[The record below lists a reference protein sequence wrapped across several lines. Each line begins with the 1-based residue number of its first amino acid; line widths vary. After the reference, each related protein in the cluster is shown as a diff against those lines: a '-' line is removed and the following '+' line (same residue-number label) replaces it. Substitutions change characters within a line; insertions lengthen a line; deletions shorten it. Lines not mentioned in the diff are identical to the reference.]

1 MWLRGMAAGCSA
13 AMLGLGLSPPGAA
26 APGWARY
33 APVTERPASF
43 VPRTLTAGDSVDVDF
58 GHEVAGYL
66 VVRFGEV
73 TPGTII
79 GVTYSETG
87 GHLQSD
93 RSDYSRREPV
103 DRRMPFTGETWRT
116 EPGCQLSNICS
127 DGFRGF
133 RLARIRVE
141 RGTATIADVAID
153 LPAAV
158 RAPAEGWFLSSD
170 PELNRIWY
178 GSAYTVQL
186 STGPFSAAASDPRGC
201 PVPEGLLIVTDG
213 VKRDRCP
220 WLGDQAVIAATMLA
234 YSRDV
239 TPVENTLALLA
250 SRQNEDGFIPS
261 SPTANWS
268 VELFDYSFYW
278 VLALHDLYLHR
289 ANAAYLERWWPTLEG
304 VLDRFLP
311 RHLNAQGVLV
321 NGRGHDYGFIHR
333 QGNVVAYYN
342 ALALNAL
349 RAGAELARLRGHNAA
364 AERWAA
370 RADRLADA
378 VPRAFWDPQAGAFL
392 DTPAGSPIHAQDGN
406 AFAALAGLPGAVRA
420 LDHLAKH
427 NAKPWGNSIA
437 DNDGFDFWA
446 WGFDSSERVY
456 PFVSYFEAR
465 ARFEHRLEASAHD
478 QLRRTW
484 GYMADPLKGGPG
496 TMWEAIGQFGSVD
509 GYQGAYASMASGWSS
524 GGAPLLT
531 RYVLGV
537 QPTRPGYKTFVVQP
551 QLGEDGWARGGVPTP
566 DGLITVR
573 VGRVGAKLKVTA
585 IFPHSQRGMVSIPG
599 RGTKRLRS
607 GVPVV
612 L

>member
-1 MWLRGMAAGCSA
+1 MRLRGVTAVFGVAL
-13 AMLGLGLSPPGAA
+13 LGLGVSQAGQAA
-26 APGWARY
+26 TAWERY
-33 APVTERPASF
+33 APVTERPAAF
-43 VPRTLTAGDSVDVDF
+43 APRALAAGASMDVDF
-58 GHEVAGYL
+58 GREVAGNFI
-66 VVRFGEV
+66 VRFGEV
-73 TPGTII
+73 TPGTIVA
-79 GVTYSETG
+79 VTYSETG
-87 GHLQSD
+87 GHLQDD
-93 RSDYSRREPV
+93 RSDYSRREPI
-103 DRRMPFTGETWRT
+103 DRRMPFSGELWRN

-170 PELNRIWY
+170 EELNRVWY

-186 STGPFSAAASDPRGC
+186 STGPFSASASDPRGC
-201 PVPEGLLIVTDG
+201 PVPDRLVIVTDG

-220 WLGDQAVIAATMLA
+220 WLGDQSVIAATMLA

-250 SRQNEDGFIPS
+250 SRQSEDGFIPS

-289 ANAAYLERWWPTLEG
+289 ANTAYLERWWPALEG

-311 RHLNAQGVLV
+311 RHLNSDGLLV
-321 NGRGHDYGFIHR
+321 NGRGDDYGFIHR

-349 RAGAELARLRGHNAA
+349 RAGAELARHRGSVGAA
-364 AERWAA
+364 SRWTA
-370 RADRLADA
+370 RAYRLATA
-378 VPRAFWDPQAGAFL
+378 IPRAFWDPQAGAFL
-392 DTPAGSPIHAQDGN
+392 DTPTGSPVHPQDGN
-406 AFAALAGLPGAVRA
+406 AFAALARLPGAVRA
-420 LDHLAKH
+420 LDHVAKH

-446 WGFDSSERVY
+446 WGADSSERVY
-456 PFVSYFEAR
+456 PFISYFEAR
-465 ARFEHRLEASAHD
+465 ARFEHGLEASAHD
-478 QLRRTW
+478 QVRRTW
-484 GYMADPLKGGPG
+484 GYMVDPLKGGPG
-496 TMWEAIGQFGSVD
+496 TMWEAIGQFGSID
-509 GYQGAYASMASGWSS
+509 GYQGAYTSMASGWSS
-524 GGAPLLT
+524 GGAALLT
-531 RYVLGV
+531 RYMLGV
-537 QPTRPGYKTFVVQP
+537 RPTSPGYKSFVVQP
-551 QLGEDGWARGGVPTP
+551 QLGDSAWARGSVPTP
-566 DGLITVR
+566 DGPITVR
-573 VGRVGAKLKVTA
+573 VARAGAKLEVTA
-585 IFPHSQRGMVSIPG
+585 TFPPSQKGVLSIPG
-599 RGTKRLRS
+599 RGTKPLLS
-607 GVPVV
+607 GVPAV